1 MKEIRFNYIIEIIP
15 YITRLNG
22 KKSGFMPNKKI
33 LMNLSFD
40 DVELVDM
47 SKRDCDADRFMPTW
61 Q

>member
-1 MKEIRFNYIIEIIP
+1 
-15 YITRLNG
+15 
-22 KKSGFMPNKKI
+22 MPNKKI

-47 SKRDCDADRFMPTW
+47 SKRDCDADRLMPTW